1 MKPPTPQENLALYR
15 LALASSQ
22 LSAEHAAARAVD
34 GLFVTRWSPALDDE
48 EPWISVDLGEVKAL
62 SHVVLLWGEFSPSRY
77 FIQGTDGQRM
87 GDIVFFFKC
96 FFFPLCWWIIFS
108 PQRLGDFVKLFL
120 EFVGFKNFQAMQ
132 RPL

>member
-1 MKPPTPQENLALYR
+1 MCIYKYIFIGLKHVETTNFPGEPGPISLGARLLPTLC
-15 LALASSQ
+15 
-22 LSAEHAAARAVD
+22 
-34 GLFVTRWSPALDDE
+34 DDE

-87 GDIVFFFKC
+87 GDIVFLNVFSPF
-96 FFFPLCWWIIFS
+96 CWWIIFS

-120 EFVGFKNFQAMQ
+120 EFVVFKPCSALYKSGSYMILSEN
-132 RPL
+132 

>member
-1 MKPPTPQENLALYR
+1 MKPPTFQENLALYR

-87 GDIVFFFKC
+87 GDIVFLNV
-96 FFFPLCWWIIFS
+96 FFPLLLVDHIFS
-108 PQRLGDFVKLFL
+108 STAG
-120 EFVGFKNFQAMQ
+120 
-132 RPL
+132 

>member
-1 MKPPTPQENLALYR
+1 MKPPTFQENLALYR

-77 FIQGTDGQRM
+77 LIQGTDAQRM
-87 GDIVFFFKC
+87 GDIVFFFNV
-96 FFFPLCWWIIFS
+96 FVPPLLVDHIFS
-108 PQRLGDFVKLFL
+108 STAG
-120 EFVGFKNFQAMQ
+120 
-132 RPL
+132 